1 MSMVAGVDPG
11 LGMWPFGRH
20 CACHALAARNAH
32 LEAELGRCLDKI
44 RYLEAMRGCEA
55 EERARDRAAMA
66 SMRSDLEEARE
77 KIAWQKRRLQYY
89 EHRNNP
95 SSTMSLHNKK
105 LKKFKAG
112 LKAKKSEAAEGG
124 AEEPEKPRR
133 MGPPEGHAGVSH
145 SNKPERIVRI
155 QFERCAKCSGARV
168 EQRRTFTKLASD
180 FGPDNKVHTV
190 ALVVGEG
197 VCLDC
202 GARSKAPTGVLEGT
216 SFGPRLLGVVD
227 EYFHANC
234 TDAAIAQ
241 LLERVHGFRTSPNAV
256 LNAREALADSLR
268 RHQMA
273 QIMAEFSK
281 YAYVIADETFFAYLG
296 EKGVI
301 WVMLV
306 PTAVLVSFEI
316 TRKAWVLEERFGWL
330 CVKVVVADGYGPYKT
345 FFVFIQRDWI
355 HVLRHALDSLVRIA
369 DAAKEAKEKDRPRA
383 EAARDLAECAYEDLH
398 ALRAAAHQTALAPF
412 TVHDLVLEAR
422 RLAPMFDPEF
432 ETELY
437 NAAPDLFTFVWKKGV
452 PDNTALVEVT
462 IRDALVRQRNVRHQ
476 MTNKKGRERF
486 SALVSFNHTCELNK
500 VWPCRAVREICLE
513 PPWNMFSQVP
523 DRGPDWSIFEMWP
536 PPARRRAACAAA

>member
-1 MSMVAGVDPG
+1 MVTGAEPG
-11 LGMWPFGRH
+11 FGMWPFGQH
-20 CACHALAARNAH
+20 CTCHALAARNAR
-32 LEAELGRCLDKI
+32 LEAELGRCLDKM
-44 RYLEAMRGCEA
+44 RYLEAMRACEA

-77 KIAWQKRRLQYY
+77 KIAGQKRLIQYY

-95 SSTMSLHNKK
+95 SSTMSLRHKK
-105 LKKFKAG
+105 LEKFKAG

-124 AEEPEKPRR
+124 EEEPEKPRR
-133 MGPPEGHAGVSH
+133 TGPPKGHAGVSH

-155 QFERCAKCSGARV
+155 PFKRCAKCSGARV

-180 FGPDNKVHTV
+180 FGPDNKVHTM
-190 ALVVGEG
+190 ALIVGEG

-216 SFGPRLLGVVD
+216 SFGPRLLGVAN
-227 EYFHANC
+227 EYFHVNC

-241 LLERVHGFRTSPNAV
+241 LFERVHGFRTSPNAV

-268 RHQMA
+268 RHQIP
-273 QIMAEFSK
+273 QIKAEFSK
-281 YAYVIADETFFAYLG
+281 YVYVIADETFFAYRKK
-296 EKGVI
+296 KGVI

-316 TRKAWVLEERFGWL
+316 TRSAWVLEERFGWL
-330 CVKVVVADGYGPYKT
+330 CLKVVVADGYGPYKT

-355 HVLRHALDSLVRIA
+355 HVLRHALDSLERLTE
-369 DAAKEAKEKDRPRA
+369 AAKEAKEKDRPQA
-383 EAARDLAECAYEDLH
+383 EAARDLAACAHADLH
-398 ALRAAAHQTALAPF
+398 ALRAAAHETALSPF

-476 MTNKKGRERF
+476 MTNKRGRERF
-486 SALVSFNHTCELNK
+486 SALVSFNHTCELNGA
-500 VWPCRAVREICLE
+500 WPCRAVREICLD

-523 DRGPDWSIFEMWP
+523 DRGPDWSVFEMWP
-536 PPARRRAACAAA
+536 PPARRRAIPAVA